1 MKYRVIIEKDK
12 NGFYA
17 SKTTNLPGS
26 VSQGSTRTEAFKILK
41 KLSRYIWKALQH
53 MMNQFH
59 HQENNTCNYQRIEA
73 KC

>member
-1 MKYRVIIEKDK
+1 MKYRVIIEKGK

-53 MMNQFH
+53 MMRHPPVPPVTILLTF
-59 HQENNTCNYQRIEA
+59 
-73 KC
+73 